1 VNSEN
6 AVKVGDRVKWRSQAN
21 GNWREKKGT
30 VVAIVPPLADAKSC
44 IPPNAGYRMKKQKTG
59 VPRKTQSYLVNPD
72 GYGTE
77 LLWPLVDR
85 MELLTS
91 AIAPVVEAKPTPATP
106 QSLDLGGPQSPSL
119 Q

>member
-1 VNSEN
+1 VNTGIV
-6 AVKVGDRVKWRSQAN
+6 AKVGDRVKWRSQAN
-21 GNWREKKGT
+21 GNWREKVGT
-30 VVAIVPPLADAKSC
+30 IVAIVPPLADVKSC
-44 IPPNAGYRMKKQKTG
+44 IPPNAGWRMKKQKAG
-59 VPRKTQSYLVNPD
+59 DPRKIQSYLVNPD

-91 AIAPVVEAKPTPATP
+91 AIAPTPAPATP
-106 QSLDLGGPQSPSL
+106 QVIDLGGPQSPSL